1 MAKILM
7 VLASARRKGNTG
19 KLAEAFARGAAEAG
33 HQVEWIALGEKRVEG
48 CLGCNACRFGK
59 PCVQRDDFQA
69 MVPAIRGADMLVFAS
84 PLYFWTISA
93 RMKAFIERFYC
104 LAEED
109 HAPPL
114 GRYERYPQKD
124 CVLLMTAEDNY
135 FWTFEQA
142 VAYYRMALVRYIG
155 FRDRGMV
162 LAGGC
167 GGTSARRHIEDT
179 GWLEQAYALG
189 RSVYAA
195 EAPRTAFEN

>member
-1 MAKILM
+1 MNGSK
-7 VLASARRKGNTG
+7 T
-19 KLAEAFARGAAEAG
+19 
-33 HQVEWIALGEKRVEG
+33 
-48 CLGCNACRFGK
+48 NA
-59 PCVQRDDFQA
+59 VQPELPNIVGLSHICIFVDD
-69 MVPAIRGADMLVFAS
+69 M
-84 PLYFWTISA
+84 
-93 RMKAFIERFYC
+93 
-104 LAEED
+104 
-109 HAPPL
+109 
-114 GRYERYPQKD
+114 
-124 CVLLMTAEDNY
+124 
-135 FWTFEQA
+135 EQA